1 LKVLGIIPARGGSK
15 GVPRKNIKLLNRKPL
30 IAYTIE
36 QILKSQLNDFIVST
50 EDKEIAKISEEL
62 GAKVPFLRMQSLAE
76 DFSSSIDVV
85 FDSLT
90 RYEKVQKCKYDAIML
105 LQPTTPFRSCFLI
118 NECLNQ
124 FSINGYDSLIS
135 VRQIP
140 KEYNPHWA
148 FEQNEDGYLK
158 IATGEKE
165 IIKRRQE
172 LPKAFYRDGSVYL
185 VSREVVLNSKSFYGK
200 KLGFVENKEFSI
212 NIDTIEDWKK
222 AEDYVK
228 NFS

>member
-15 GVPRKNIKLLNRKPL
+15 GVPRKNIKLLNGKPL

-36 QILKSQLNDFIVST
+36 QVLKSHLKDFIVST
-50 EDKEIAKISEEL
+50 EDKEIARISEGL
-62 GAKVPFLRMQSLAE
+62 GAIVPFLRTQSLAE
-76 DFSSSIDVV
+76 DSSSSIDVV
-85 FDSLT
+85 LDCLT
-90 RYEKVQKCKYDAIML
+90 KYEEFQKCKYDAVML
-105 LQPTTPFRSCFLI
+105 LQPTTPFRSYFLI
-118 NECLNQ
+118 NECLNE
-124 FSINGYDSLIS
+124 FTIKDYDSLIS
-135 VRQIP
+135 VKQIP

-148 FEQNEDGYLK
+148 FEKKEDGYLM

-172 LPKAFYRDGSVYL
+172 LPNAFYRDGSIYL
-185 VSREVVLNSKSFYGK
+185 VSREVILNSKSFYGK
-200 KLGFVENKEFSI
+200 KLGFVENKERSI
-212 NIDTIEDWKK
+212 NIDTIEDWKI